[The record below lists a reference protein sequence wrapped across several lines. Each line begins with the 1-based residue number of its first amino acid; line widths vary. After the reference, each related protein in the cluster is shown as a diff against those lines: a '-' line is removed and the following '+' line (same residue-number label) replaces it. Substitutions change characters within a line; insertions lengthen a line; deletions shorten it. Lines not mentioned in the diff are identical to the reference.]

1 MRAALWRGL
10 EAAAALAI
18 LAVAGFQL
26 LHADSDPGRQFL
38 AIVGACTGLLGL
50 AAGEVAGARLRE
62 AAPAPPEP
70 EALLKEVMARALGG
84 LQSYAEDSQI
94 YRADLDGIDQ
104 GLATMSDPAR
114 AREMIVDLRAANQR
128 MEQNSARLTQELEAS
143 RAEIASLRDTVDEV
157 ERVALTD
164 PLTEVGN
171 RRFFDRTLKADMASC
186 AASGAELCLAFAD
199 IDRFKAVN
207 DKFGH
212 VVGDHLLKSF
222 AELLT
227 SGAKGRGKTARWGGE
242 EFALLFPGVAFPEA
256 RRIVEAL
263 RRDVEARRWVIG
275 PKEQPLGN
283 ITASF
288 GLAKL
293 APGESAESFINR
305 ADSRL
310 MRAKQSGRNRVVADD
325 GAQARAAS

>member
-1 MRAALWRGL
+1 MRAVLWRGL
-10 EAAAALAI
+10 EAAAAFAI
-18 LAVAGFQL
+18 LGAAAFQL
-26 LHADSDPGRQFL
+26 LQAEGDPGRQLL
-38 AIVGACTGLLGL
+38 AIVSACTGLLGL
-50 AAGEVAGARLRE
+50 AAGELAGARLHE
-62 AAPAPPEP
+62 APPPPPEP
-70 EALLKEVMARALGG
+70 EALLKEVMDRVLGG
-84 LQSYAEDSQI
+84 LEGYAENSQI
-94 YRADLDGIDQ
+94 YRADLEGIDR

-114 AREMIVDLRAANQR
+114 AREMIVDLRAANRR
-128 MEQNSARLTQELEAS
+128 MEQNSARLNEELESS
-143 RAEIASLRDTVDEV
+143 RAEIASLRDNVVEV

-171 RRFFDRTLKADMASC
+171 RRFFDRTLKADMATC
-186 AASGAELCLAFAD
+186 AAAGAELCLAFAD
-199 IDRFKAVN
+199 IDRFKRVN

-227 SGAKGRGKTARWGGE
+227 TGAKGRGRIARWGGE

-256 RRIVEAL
+256 RRIVETL
-263 RRDVEARRWVIG
+263 RRDIEARRWAVG
-275 PKEQPLGN
+275 PKQEPLGPV
-283 ITASF
+283 TASF

-310 MRAKQSGRNRVVADD
+310 MRAKQSGRNRVVAED
-325 GAQARAAS
+325 GAPTRAAS